1 MPHCSG
7 HSLTERG
14 LYRARRSSLILTD
27 IIARPLFCPYYT
39 TSAKYGT
46 NWVLLRKSVV
56 LLAEEY
62 LRKGL
67 PQKSRSEFY
76 GKRSSEHR
84 SKAAR
89 NAAAC
94 IICSAA
100 TKRRGTLLAEII
112 FESKRNVNLLGSSRG
127 GEQAHSCEEPGGLF
141 AACELGNGTW
151 SVPFPDRARALPR
164 EKGLVD
170 FNKRYRPRTYLSLKS
185 LSPKYRAN

>member
-1 MPHCSG
+1 MGELSPKV
-7 HSLTERG
+7 TEG
-14 LYRARRSSLILTD
+14 VALLYF
-27 IIARPLFCPYYT
+27 P
-39 TSAKYGT
+39 
-46 NWVLLRKSVV
+46 LRKSVV

-100 TKRRGTLLAEII
+100 TRRRGTLLAEII

-141 AACELGNGTW
+141 AACELGNG
-151 SVPFPDRARALPR
+151 ALCAPI
-164 EKGLVD
+164 
-170 FNKRYRPRTYLSLKS
+170 
-185 LSPKYRAN
+185 

>member
-1 MPHCSG
+1 M
-7 HSLTERG
+7 
-14 LYRARRSSLILTD
+14 
-27 IIARPLFCPYYT
+27 
-39 TSAKYGT
+39 
-46 NWVLLRKSVV
+46 V

-100 TKRRGTLLAEII
+100 TRRRGTLLAEII

-141 AACELGNGTW
+141 AACELGNAPLFGA
-151 SVPFPDRARALPR
+151 FPDRGGVSLAPPRRWLAEGKTEGLSILPVNLFGSSR
-164 EKGLVD
+164 GGAVTEGD
-170 FNKRYRPRTYLSLKS
+170 
-185 LSPKYRAN
+185 

>member
-1 MPHCSG
+1 MGELSPKV
-7 HSLTERG
+7 TEG
-14 LYRARRSSLILTD
+14 VALLYF
-27 IIARPLFCPYYT
+27 P
-39 TSAKYGT
+39 
-46 NWVLLRKSVV
+46 LRKSVV

-100 TKRRGTLLAEII
+100 TKRRETLLAEII

-127 GEQAHSCEEPGGLF
+127 GAVTEG
-141 AACELGNGTW
+141 
-151 SVPFPDRARALPR
+151 D
-164 EKGLVD
+164 
-170 FNKRYRPRTYLSLKS
+170 
-185 LSPKYRAN
+185 